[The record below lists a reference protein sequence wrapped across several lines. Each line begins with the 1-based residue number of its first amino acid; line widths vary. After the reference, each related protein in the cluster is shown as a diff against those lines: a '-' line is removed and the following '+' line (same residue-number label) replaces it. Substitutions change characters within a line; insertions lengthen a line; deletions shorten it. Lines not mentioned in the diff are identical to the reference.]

1 MTISTLSFLVVDD
14 VRTTRLQLS
23 AMLKEQGCK
32 QVLFASTGLEA
43 LKILED
49 EEKTVDCCIV
59 DFAMPDM
66 NGLQLVQKIRVGI
79 EETSRELPIAMLTGY
94 GEESLVRSALLLDVD
109 TFILKP
115 LNKNKLIPRIESIM
129 DQNRREEEWLR
140 SPSYYERQD
149 INTTAKSVLKDD
161 LSSLDGHVDQSSSA
175 SLEQRYR
182 IEQAPENRPLSRDI
196 ITKTGKVLYPA
207 KMVLTDRHITR
218 LKSLK
223 ELGFWDG
230 VLYILNR
237 ASKAFNDK
245 EDEYSGDFYLN
256 DAEHK
261 NTFEMVGKLSFGSMT
276 KCMHCNIDFNP
287 FVETIRQH
295 NRKELHFLLC
305 PSCSKRSQELL
316 CATVKFVYIKGGY
329 PVRPVEVLERFNFY
343 DSRTQDV
350 DNDPFI
356 EIRRKY
362 ETEPLMK
369 NDIKQWIQEGFFI
382 YNGELQKM
390 ECLVEAVL
398 KNSERVNI
406 LQKMGLSVAALRER
420 CKSFI

>member
-1 MTISTLSFLVVDD
+1 MAISSLSFLVVDD

-43 LKILED
+43 LEVLKEED
-49 EEKTVDCCIV
+49 KRVDCCIV

-66 NGLQLVQKIRVGI
+66 NGLQLVQKIRVGFG
-79 EETSRELPIAMLTGY
+79 ETPRDMPVAMLTGY
-94 GEESLVRSALLLDVD
+94 GEESLVRTALLLDVD

-115 LNKNKLIPRIESIM
+115 LNKNKLIPRIEAII
-129 DQNRREEEWLR
+129 DLNRREDDWLR

-149 INTTAKSVLKDD
+149 ITSTAKDLLKEDS
-161 LSSLDGHVDQSSSA
+161 SSLDGHINHDSSA

-182 IEQAPENRPLSRDI
+182 IEQAPENRPLARDI

-207 KMVLTDRHITR
+207 QMILTDRHITR

-223 ELGFWDG
+223 DLGFWDG

-237 ASKAFNDK
+237 AAKAYK
-245 EDEYSGDFYLN
+245 EQDDSFSGDYYMN
-256 DAEHK
+256 PADYK
-261 NTFEMVGKLSFGSMT
+261 NSFELAGKLSFGSMA
-276 KCMHCNIDFNP
+276 KCMHCGIDFNP

-295 NRKELHFLLC
+295 NRKELFILLC
-305 PSCSKRSQELL
+305 TSCHKRSQELL
-316 CATVKFVYIKGGY
+316 CATVKFIYIKGGY
-329 PVRPVEVLERFNFY
+329 PVRPMEVSECFNYQDPRALDVE
-343 DSRTQDV
+343 
-350 DNDPFI
+350 NDPFV
-356 EIRRKY
+356 EIRKKY
-362 ETEPLMK
+362 ETEPLTK
-369 NDIKQWIQEGFFI
+369 NDIKQWIQEGFFL

-390 ECLVEAVL
+390 ECMVEAVL

-406 LQKMGLSVAALRER
+406 LQKMGISVSSIRER

>member
-1 MTISTLSFLVVDD
+1 MMISSLTFLVVDD

-32 QVLFASTGLEA
+32 QVMFASTGLEA
-43 LKILED
+43 LEILQD
-49 EEKTVDCCIV
+49 EEKHVDCCIV

-66 NGLQLVQKIRVGI
+66 NGLQLVQKIRIGVD
-79 EETSRELPIAMLTGY
+79 ETPRDMPIAMLTGY

-115 LNKNKLIPRIESIM
+115 LNKNKLIPRIEAII
-129 DQNRREEEWLR
+129 DQNSRHDDWLR
-140 SPSYYERQD
+140 SSSYYERQD
-149 INTTAKSVLKDD
+149 ITTTASDLLKEDR
-161 LSSLDGHVDQSSSA
+161 SSLDGHIDNKSSA

-182 IEQAPENRPLSRDI
+182 IEQAPENRPLARDI
-196 ITKTGKVLYPA
+196 VTKSGKVLYA
-207 KMVLTDRHITR
+207 ANTVLTDRHITR

-223 ELGFWDG
+223 DLGFWDG

-237 ASKAFNDK
+237 AAKAYQSSEDSYTGDYYLTQAEFN
-245 EDEYSGDFYLN
+245 
-256 DAEHK
+256 
-261 NTFEMVGKLSFGSMT
+261 NTFEIVGKLSFGSMA
-276 KCMHCNIDFNP
+276 KCMHCDIDFNP

-295 NRKELHFLLC
+295 NRKELQFLLC
-305 PSCSKRSQELL
+305 SSCHKRSQELL
-316 CATVKFVYIKGGY
+316 CACVNLIYQRGGY
-329 PVRPVEVLERFNFY
+329 PIRPVDVIEGFNY
-343 DSRTQDV
+343 LDPRMQPVET
-350 DNDPFI
+350 DPFV

-369 NDIKQWIQEGFFI
+369 SDIRQWIQEGFFL

-390 ECLVEAVL
+390 ECIVEAVL
-398 KNSERVNI
+398 RNSERVTI
-406 LQKMGLSVAALRER
+406 LQKMGLSAAALRER